1 MQLIY
6 VTFGCQI
13 IAVSKS
19 CPCSYAQGMS
29 YCEMR
34 KRASGNNIYTSTQK
48 PFLKKNT
55 QASSHPLRQLKNNK
69 ANKKKNKIE
78 KQYA

>member
-19 CPCSYAQGMS
+19 CPWSYAQGMS

-69 ANKKKNKIE
+69 ANKKKIK
-78 KQYA
+78 